1 MTPSRSA
8 WLSKRHSMERSNILV
23 DSNVYIDLLRHRKD
37 AAAVLHA
44 WAGPRDLVICGMV
57 RLEVLRGIRSL
68 RLRAALGSFMD
79 VMLNVPCD
87 GRLWQEATDLAWAL
101 DRRGTV
107 IPGADAIIAAS
118 ALRLNAAVLTS
129 DGHFASV
136 DKLQVIAPPNS
147 WFQP

>member
-1 MTPSRSA
+1 
-8 WLSKRHSMERSNILV
+8 METSNILV

-44 WAGPRDLVICGMV
+44 WAGERELVVCGMV

-68 RLRAALGSFMD
+68 RLRAALAAFMD

-101 DRRGTV
+101 DRRGTT
-107 IPGADAIIAAS
+107 IPGTDALIAAS
-118 ALRLNAAVLTS
+118 ALRLHAAVLTS
-129 DGHFASV
+129 DSHFACI
-136 DKLQVIAPPNS
+136 DKLEVITPPAS
-147 WFQP
+147 WFRR